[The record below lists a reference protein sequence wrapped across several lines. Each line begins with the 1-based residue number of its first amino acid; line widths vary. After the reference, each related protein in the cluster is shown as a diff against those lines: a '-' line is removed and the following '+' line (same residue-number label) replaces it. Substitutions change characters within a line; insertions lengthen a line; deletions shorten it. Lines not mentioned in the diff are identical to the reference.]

1 MQTESIPWPQ
11 GWAFYLL
18 AIAELSFCHQ
28 LCPCSVWVRKKP
40 WILLHL
46 TNTRCSAQMST
57 FTSVAMFLSS
67 VAAEKSDSSLKQT
80 NEWLPWWL
88 SGKESTCQCTR
99 HMFHPSVGKIPWRRK
114 WQSAPIFLLGKS
126 HGQRSLAGYSPPGKK
141 RVGHDLATK
150 ATATA
155 MYGVV
160 WHFSL
165 PVHLN
170 SLEASIAK
178 AQKASCFCFFSSIL
192 NYPLVGDSS
201 G

>member
-1 MQTESIPWPQ
+1 MHVQLFSKMDPTTEAYGCISTLIMSWDSLPFWSPRSLPVLMQTESIPWPQ

-88 SGKESTCQCTR
+88 SGKESTCQCRR
-99 HMFHPSVGKIPWRRK
+99 HGFNPWSGKIP
-114 WQSAPIFLLGKS
+114 
-126 HGQRSLAGYSPPGKK
+126 Y
-141 RVGHDLATK
+141 
-150 ATATA
+150 A
-155 MYGVV
+155 MEQLS
-160 WHFSL
+160 WCITTIE
-165 PVHLN
+165 PVL
-170 SLEASIAK
+170 
-178 AQKASCFCFFSSIL
+178 
-192 NYPLVGDSS
+192 
-201 G
+201 